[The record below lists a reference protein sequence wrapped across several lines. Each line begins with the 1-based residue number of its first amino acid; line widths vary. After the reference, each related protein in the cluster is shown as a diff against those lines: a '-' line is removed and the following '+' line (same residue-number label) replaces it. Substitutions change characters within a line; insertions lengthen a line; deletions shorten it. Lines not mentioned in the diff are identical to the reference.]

1 MAGSD
6 EYETARPIRSL
17 GRRRFMATVAGGL
30 LAVPIATEAQQA
42 KVYRVGFLSQSSPPP
57 PGSRLGVFT
66 KAMQDLGYIEGRNI
80 VLDRR
85 WAEGQNARFPSL
97 AAELVALKPEAIVA
111 DSTPG
116 AIAAEHATTVI
127 PNVMLN
133 VSDPVGTGIMTSL
146 AKPGGNVT
154 GTTDFGMAMAVKDVE
169 LLHELVPKAARIAVL
184 MSDNP
189 VHPLQLKLVQ
199 EAAKSIGL
207 AALPAM
213 VKTEAD
219 LDTAFASMV
228 RQKAGAA
235 MWLGGAPFSTPL
247 QIDQLLELAAKAK
260 VPMLYP
266 SRGWLAR
273 GGLMSYVPTYEETY
287 GKAAIFVDKIL
298 KGAKPSDLPIEQPT
312 KFELVINLKTA
323 KALGLTV
330 PPSLLARADE
340 VIE

>member
-1 MAGSD
+1 
-6 EYETARPIRSL
+6 
-17 GRRRFMATVAGGL
+17 MATVAGGL

-80 VLDRR
+80 VLERR

-97 AAELVALKPEAIVA
+97 AAELVALKPEVIVA

-116 AIAAEHATTVI
+116 AIAAKHATTVI
-127 PNVMLN
+127 PIVMLN
-133 VSDPVGTGIMTSL
+133 VSDPVGTGIVTSL

-235 MWLGGAPFSTPL
+235 MWLGGAPFSTPS
-247 QIDQLLELAAKAK
+247 QIDQLLEFAAKAK

-266 SRGWLAR
+266 SRGWLVR
-273 GGLMSYVPTYEETY
+273 GGLLSYAPTYEETY

-340 VIE
+340 VIQ